1 MIKRMIKVGN
11 LSKSSFIALILVLII
26 ECTGINAAEQKK
38 PPEVKSENAQAL
50 NDFTYKAESR
60 RDPFEPVNLIKA
72 KRSRESKL
80 IKDKKGAIQDVGY
93 ELEELKLVGIL
104 RTDKRR
110 LAMME
115 DMQGKGI
122 IFKKDDYLNQNLWV
136 VDVQDTRVVFGY
148 KLKGEVRNIIVDIP
162 KK

>member
-1 MIKRMIKVGN
+1 VRS
-11 LSKSSFIALILVLII
+11 LLKSSFIVLILVFIV
-26 ECTGINAAEQKK
+26 ECAGINAAEPKKQPAQKEA
-38 PPEVKSENAQAL
+38 PVPAL
-50 NDFTYKAESR
+50 SDFNYKAENR

-72 KRSRESKL
+72 KRSRESRL
-80 IKDKKGAIQDVGY
+80 IKDKKGAVEGAGY

-148 KLKGEVRNIIVDIP
+148 KLKGEIRKIVVDIP
-162 KK
+162 KR

>member
-1 MIKRMIKVGN
+1 MRR
-11 LSKSSFIALILVLII
+11 LLKSSFVFLILVFFI
-26 ECTGINAAEQKK
+26 ECSGINAAEPKK
-38 PPEVKSENAQAL
+38 PPEKKAETAPVL
-50 NDFTYKAESR
+50 NDFTYKAENR

-80 IKDKKGAIQDVGY
+80 IKDKKGVVQDAGY

-122 IFKKDDYLNQNLWV
+122 IFKKDDYLNKNLWV
-136 VDVQDTRVVFGY
+136 VDVLDTKVVFGY
-148 KLKGEVRNIIVDIP
+148 KLKGEVRNIIIDIP

>member
-1 MIKRMIKVGN
+1 MRN
-11 LSKSSFIALILVLII
+11 LLRNSFLVLILVLIVD
-26 ECTGINAAEQKK
+26 CAGINAAGPKK
-38 PPEVKSENAQAL
+38 QPQQAAPAAAPALSDFNYTAEN
-50 NDFTYKAESR
+50 R

-72 KRSRESKL
+72 KRSRENRL
-80 IKDKKGAIQDVGY
+80 IKEKKGTIQYAGY

-104 RTDKRR
+104 RTNKRR

-136 VDVQDTRVVFGY
+136 VDVQDTKVVFGY
-148 KLKGEVRNIIVDIP
+148 KLKGEVRKIFVDIP
-162 KK
+162 KR

>member
-1 MIKRMIKVGN
+1 MGKVRN
-11 LSKSSFIALILVLII
+11 LLKSSVIVFILVLIV
-26 ECTGINAAEQKK
+26 ECAGINAAEPKKQPQKAA
-38 PPEVKSENAQAL
+38 PAPASVLS
-50 NDFTYKAESR
+50 DFNYKAENR

-72 KRSRESKL
+72 KRSRESRL
-80 IKDKKGAIQDVGY
+80 IKDKKGIIQYAGY

-115 DMQGKGI
+115 DMQGMGI

-148 KLKGEVRNIIVDIP
+148 KLKGEIRKIFVDIP
-162 KK
+162 KR

>member
-1 MIKRMIKVGN
+1 MAKVHN
-11 LSKSSFIALILVLII
+11 LLKSSFIALNLVFMI
-26 ECTGINAAEQKK
+26 ECTGISAAEPKK
-38 PPEVKSENAQAL
+38 PPAQKPAAAPVL
-50 NDFTYKAESR
+50 NDFTYKAENR

-80 IKDKKGAIQDVGY
+80 VKDKKGTAQDAGY

-104 RTDKRR
+104 RTEKRK

-122 IFKKDDYLNQNLWV
+122 IFKKDDYLNKNLWV
-136 VDVQDTRVVFGY
+136 VDVQDTRVIFGY
-148 KLKGEVRNIIVDIP
+148 KLKGETRNIVVDIP

>member
-1 MIKRMIKVGN
+1 MTKVRN
-11 LSKSSFIALILVLII
+11 LLKSSIIAFILVFVL
-26 ECTGINAAEQKK
+26 ECAGIGAAEPKKAPEKK
-38 PPEVKSENAQAL
+38 PALVTASAL
-50 NDFTYKAESR
+50 NNFNYSAESR

-72 KRSRESKL
+72 KRSRESTL
-80 IKDKKGAIQDVGY
+80 IKDKKGVAQDAGY

-104 RTDKRR
+104 RTEKRR

-122 IFKKDDYLNQNLWV
+122 IFKKDDYLNKNLWV
-136 VDVQDTRVVFGY
+136 VDVQDTRVLFGY

>member
-1 MIKRMIKVGN
+1 MWLDQCGGAKKAAATDATEKRRLLLRSMIS
-11 LSKSSFIALILVLII
+11 L
-26 ECTGINAAEQKK
+26 T
-38 PPEVKSENAQAL
+38 
-50 NDFTYKAESR
+50 KAENR

-80 IKDKKGAIQDVGY
+80 IKDKKGVAQDAGY

-115 DMQGKGI
+115 DMQGRGI
-122 IFKKDDYLNQNLWV
+122 IFKKDDYLNKNLWV
-136 VDVQDTRVVFGY
+136 VDVEDTRVIFGY
-148 KLKGEVRNIIVDIP
+148 
-162 KK
+162 

>member
-1 MIKRMIKVGN
+1 MRN
-11 LSKSSFIALILVLII
+11 LLKSSFIVLILVFIV
-26 ECTGINAAEQKK
+26 ECAGINAAEPKK
-38 PPEVKSENAQAL
+38 PPVQKIAPAPSL
-50 NDFTYKAESR
+50 SDFNYKAENR

-80 IKDKKGAIQDVGY
+80 IKDKKGIVEGAGY

-122 IFKKDDYLNQNLWV
+122 IFKKDDYLNANLWV
-136 VDVQDTRVVFGY
+136 VDVQDTKVVFGY
-148 KLKGEVRNIIVDIP
+148 KLKGEIRKIIVDIP
-162 KK
+162 KR

>member
-1 MIKRMIKVGN
+1 MRN
-11 LSKSSFIALILVLII
+11 LLKSSFIVFILVFII
-26 ECTGINAAEQKK
+26 ECAGINAAEPKK
-38 PPEVKSENAQAL
+38 QPQQAAPAVAPALSDFHYTAEN
-50 NDFTYKAESR
+50 R

-72 KRSRESKL
+72 KRSRESRL
-80 IKDKKGAIQDVGY
+80 IKDKKGIVQYAGY

-136 VDVQDTRVVFGY
+136 VDVQDTKVIFGY
-148 KLKGEVRNIIVDIP
+148 KLKGEIRKIVVDIP
-162 KK
+162 KR

>member
-1 MIKRMIKVGN
+1 MRKVHN
-11 LSKSSFIALILVLII
+11 LLKSSLVALILVFIV
-26 ECTGINAAEQKK
+26 ECAGINAAEPKK
-38 PPEVKSENAQAL
+38 PPEQKTASAPAL
-50 NDFTYKAESR
+50 NDFNYKAENR

-72 KRSRESKL
+72 KRSRESTL
-80 IKDKKGAIQDVGY
+80 IKDKKGTAQAAGY

-122 IFKKDDYLNQNLWV
+122 IFKKDDYLNKNLWV
-136 VDVQDTRVVFGY
+136 VDVQDTKVVFGY
-148 KLKGEVRNIIVDIP
+148 KLKGEIRNIIVDIP

>member
-1 MIKRMIKVGN
+1 MRN
-11 LSKSSFIALILVLII
+11 LLKSSIFAFILVFVL
-26 ECTGINAAEQKK
+26 ECAGIGAAEPKTAPEKK
-38 PPEVKSENAQAL
+38 PAPAPASAL
-50 NDFTYKAESR
+50 NNFSYSAESR

-72 KRSRESKL
+72 KRSRESTL
-80 IKDKKGAIQDVGY
+80 IKDKKGVAEDAGY

-104 RTDKRR
+104 RTEKRR

-122 IFKKDDYLNQNLWV
+122 IFKKDDYLNKNLWV

-148 KLKGEVRNIIVDIP
+148 KLKGEVRNINVDIP

>member
-1 MIKRMIKVGN
+1 MKKVRN
-11 LSKSSFIALILVLII
+11 LLKSSFIALVLVFIM
-26 ECTGINAAEQKK
+26 ECGGINAAEPKK
-38 PPEVKSENAQAL
+38 PPQQTQQKTASAPSL
-50 NDFTYKAESR
+50 NDFTYKAENR

-80 IKDKKGAIQDVGY
+80 IKDKKGVVQDAGY

-115 DMQGKGI
+115 DMQGRGI
-122 IFKKDDYLNQNLWV
+122 IFKKDDYLNKNLWV
-136 VDVQDTRVVFGY
+136 VDVEDTRVIFGY
-148 KLKGEVRNIIVDIP
+148 KLKGDIRNIIVDIP